1 MGQPEMVK
9 MLAVMNIKGG
19 LHHKTFNTI
28 NQQVLGKLLH
38 GPAADNLKTAHSIV
52 HRQYETMHGE
62 TSGPRDIS
70 VSFDGTWHIKEHS
83 STIGAC
89 FVIEQISGLVMDYI
103 VLSKYCVECQL
114 VGEKLEGEE
123 KALWMEAH
131 RDVCDRNHT
140 GSSGSMETEGTKI
153 LWKRSVDVGGF
164 RYTSLV
170 GDGDAA
176 VIESVNAIDPYHG
189 VTVVKEECI
198 NHVAKR
204 MFKGLERVVRD
215 GNAEV
220 KLNKAVCAA
229 ATTQKDDV
237 STSHAKKLL
246 TKSMGDKGRMTKE
259 KMKKW
264 SSYYRKAIVENAP
277 DVEAARNA
285 VWAIFF
291 HSLSTL
297 EDPHHSF
304 CSESWC
310 FWKQAEKEG
319 VDPKRKYAETRHDVP
334 LPRDVSERLIP
345 LFQRLSNHEL
355 LCRCM
360 KLQTSNANESLH
372 ATVWRRAPKSK
383 YCGKKTAE
391 MAVALAV
398 MQYNKGA
405 TALVDA
411 VDSLGVSPG
420 SEVVRVASRIN
431 VVRVRKADHATRQAS
446 KTSRERKAL
455 EKLQLGVHQEA
466 TEGNLYESGAH

>member
-1 MGQPEMVK
+1 M
-9 MLAVMNIKGG
+9 
-19 LHHKTFNTI
+19 
-28 NQQVLGKLLH
+28 
-38 GPAADNLKTAHSIV
+38 
-52 HRQYETMHGE
+52 
-62 TSGPRDIS
+62 
-70 VSFDGTWHIKEHS
+70 
-83 STIGAC
+83 
-89 FVIEQISGLVMDYI
+89 
-103 VLSKYCVECQL
+103 
-114 VGEKLEGEE
+114 
-123 KALWMEAH
+123 
-131 RDVCDRNHT
+131 
-140 GSSGSMETEGTKI
+140 
-153 LWKRSVDVGGF
+153 
-164 RYTSLV
+164 
-170 GDGDAA
+170 
-176 VIESVNAIDPYHG
+176 
-189 VTVVKEECI
+189 
-198 NHVAKR
+198 NHVTKC

-229 ATTQKDDV
+229 AATREDDV
-237 STSHAKKLL
+237 STSHARKLL
-246 TKSMGDKGRMTKE
+246 TKSMGDKGRMTNE
-259 KMKKW
+259 RMTKW
-264 SSYYRKAIVENAP
+264 SSYYRKAIVENMS

-310 FWKQAEKEG
+310 FWKQAEEA

-345 LFQRLSNHEL
+345 LFQRLSNREL
-355 LCRCM
+355 LSRCM

-391 MAVALAV
+391 VAVALAV

-420 SEVVRVASRIN
+420 PEVVRVASRIN
-431 VVRVRKADHATRQAS
+431 VVRVRKADQATRQAS
-446 KTSRERKAL
+446 KTSRKRKAL

-466 TEGNLYESGAH
+466 REGNLYESGAH

>member
-1 MGQPEMVK
+1 
-9 MLAVMNIKGG
+9 
-19 LHHKTFNTI
+19 
-28 NQQVLGKLLH
+28 
-38 GPAADNLKTAHSIV
+38 
-52 HRQYETMHGE
+52 
-62 TSGPRDIS
+62 
-70 VSFDGTWHIKEHS
+70 
-83 STIGAC
+83 
-89 FVIEQISGLVMDYI
+89 
-103 VLSKYCVECQL
+103 
-114 VGEKLEGEE
+114 
-123 KALWMEAH
+123 
-131 RDVCDRNHT
+131 
-140 GSSGSMETEGTKI
+140 
-153 LWKRSVDVGGF
+153 
-164 RYTSLV
+164 
-170 GDGDAA
+170 
-176 VIESVNAIDPYHG
+176 
-189 VTVVKEECI
+189 
-198 NHVAKR
+198 
-204 MFKGLERVVRD
+204 
-215 GNAEV
+215 
-220 KLNKAVCAA
+220 
-229 ATTQKDDV
+229 
-237 STSHAKKLL
+237 
-246 TKSMGDKGRMTKE
+246 MTKE

-264 SSYYRKAIVENAP
+264 SSYYRKAIIENAP

-334 LPRDVSERLIP
+334 LPRDISERLIP

-355 LCRCM
+355 LCRCK

-446 KTSRERKAL
+446 KTSRKRKAL
-455 EKLQLGVHQEA
+455 EKLQLGVHPEA
-466 TEGNLYESGAH
+466 TEGNLYESGAHSTVRGTVSVLSPVTVTCIHYNFFSPYKYLIWFTPFIIYLTHVPAMKNSHNADFTLVLLKIFDVHLVFRRFLKTYFSTILLFCGRSPDVFPMVQ